1 MAFELEIA
9 PIPMPPLCCR
19 SPTWADETWKKR
31 RRQLLSLAQSLL
43 TREASQRRPGP
54 ATIPQPLLAEALGEN
69 RPPPP
74 PPQPKVAQQRLC
86 TEEKQDRRN
95 SSSRALQE
103 VFHKSTEVILASN

>member
-1 MAFELEIA
+1 MNWKL
-9 PIPMPPLCCR
+9 PPFPCHLCAAEVPPGQMKPGR
-19 SPTWADETWKKR
+19 KR

-95 SSSRALQE
+95 GSSRALQE